1 MNFSEK
7 SRGDE
12 EIVLE
17 MTPLIDMVFQ
27 LLIFF
32 MLTTTF
38 AVNVK
43 QGGLELDLPKAKS
56 TDISSMAGHVTIAIL
71 KDGRTVIE
79 GEELSE
85 TELKAKLIRIHK
97 DNPKTMVVVQADRMV
112 PHWQV
117 VKVMDLAATQDLKR
131 LGIAT
136 VEE

>member
-1 MNFSEK
+1 MNFSDK
-7 SRGDE
+7 SKADE

-17 MTPLIDMVFQ
+17 MTPLIDIVFQ

-56 TDISSMAGHVTIAIL
+56 TDITSMAGHVTIAIL
-71 KDGRTVIE
+71 KDGRTVID

-85 TELKAKLIRIHK
+85 TELKNKLSRIHK
-97 DNPKTMVVVQADRMV
+97 KNPKTMVVVQADRMV

-117 VKVMDLAATQDLKR
+117 VKVMDMAATQKLKR